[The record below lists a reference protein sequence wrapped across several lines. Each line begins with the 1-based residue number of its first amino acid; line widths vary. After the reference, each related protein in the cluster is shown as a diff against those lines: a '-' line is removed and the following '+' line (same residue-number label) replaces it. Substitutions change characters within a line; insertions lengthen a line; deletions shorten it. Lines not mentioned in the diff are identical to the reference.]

1 MEIRYHP
8 IGTIFSPFENREGMP
23 IQPSGAAGVK
33 GKIVMKQEFAAGLK
47 DLEGFS
53 HLMLLYHF
61 HLAGDVKLQIV
72 PFLDHTARGLFSTR
86 APNRPNPIGLSVVG
100 LDRIEN
106 NILYISNV
114 DILNQTP
121 LLDIKP
127 YVPEFDQPEAT
138 RWGWLEKSSG
148 EVKKKR
154 SDDRFS

>member
-53 HLMLLYHF
+53 HLILLYHF
-61 HLAGDVKLQIV
+61 HQAGDVKLQIV

-127 YVPEFDQPEAT
+127 FVPDFDQPGAT